1 MPSKISIRYNVR
13 WKRREPEPGVRQP
26 HRPEP
31 DPVGLGQESV
41 WDYPRPA
48 IAEPTA
54 RHIRITHQGVVLADT
69 RAAWR
74 TLETSH
80 PPAYYIPQ
88 TNIAMAH
95 LRPSPARSICEWKGQ
110 AVYWDVVIGNET
122 IAAAGWSYPTPKL
135 AFTGIKDHIAFYAL
149 QFDQVLID
157 GAQITPQPGGFY
169 GGWVTSR
176 EAGPF
181 KGIPG
186 SRFW

>member
-1 MPSKISIRYNVR
+1 VT
-13 WKRREPEPGVRQP
+13 RQLY
-26 HRPEP
+26 HPEP
-31 DPVGLGQESV
+31 DLVLPGQESV

-54 RHIRITHQGVVLADT
+54 RRIRIVHQGVVLADT

-80 PPAYYIPQ
+80 PPTYYLPQ
-88 TNIAMAH
+88 ADIAMAH
-95 LRPSPARSICEWKGQ
+95 LMPNPARSICEWKGQ
-110 AVYWDVVIGNET
+110 AAYWDVMIGDDR
-122 IAAAGWSYPTPKL
+122 IAQAGWSYPAPTAPF
-135 AFTGIKDHIAFYAL
+135 AGIAGHIAFYAAPYDNVL
-149 QFDQVLID
+149 VDGEQV
-157 GAQITPQPGGFY
+157 TPQPGGFY
-169 GGWVTSR
+169 GGWITAR